1 MKCLVWK
8 ALSLNS
14 KKTKLFT
21 KVERLISFRNLRP
34 KKKEGF
40 LKVISIFSFLG
51 IMLGVAILI
60 VVMSVMNGF
69 KTDLTK
75 KILGLN
81 PHIVIQ
87 SNNFKIEDEFI
98 KKLEKKNLDINISK
112 TFSGEGIIITGE
124 NAKGI
129 IIKGID
135 TKSVKAVNFLEKNI
149 SKGNLKNFKKNTAFI
164 GAELSF
170 NLNLDVGD
178 KINLM
183 SSAFVATPFG
193 GLPKQET
200 FTVAG
205 IFNTGFNEFD
215 QNFVFLQLSDALSIF
230 DKNYHELNLE
240 IYLPDPMKADKVKKK
255 IQQLN
260 QNFFIYS
267 WTDLNKSFFSAL
279 KVERNVM
286 FIILTL
292 ILIVAAFNIISGL
305 TILIKNK
312 TKEIAILKTL
322 GLSNNSIK
330 KVFFLTGFTIG
341 FFATITGVLL
351 GVFIALNIEKLR
363 IVLSSIFNFEIFPSD
378 VYFLDQLPSEINIY
392 SIVMIAIFS
401 LIVSALASYF
411 PAMGISKMKTFKALK
426 YE

>member
-1 MKCLVWK
+1 M
-8 ALSLNS
+8 
-14 KKTKLFT
+14 FT
-21 KVERLISFRNLRP
+21 KAERLISLRNLRP

-60 VVMSVMNGF
+60 IVMSVMNGF

-81 PHIVIQ
+81 PHIIIE
-87 SNNFKIEDEFI
+87 SNSFKIEDEFI
-98 KKLEKKNLDINISK
+98 KNLKRKIKNINISK
-112 TFSGEGIIITGE
+112 TYSGEGVVVSND

-135 TKSVKAVNFLEKNI
+135 RNNKESLSFLKKNI
-149 SKGNLKNFKKNTAFI
+149 ANGDLSKFKKNTAFI
-164 GAELSF
+164 GGELAF
-170 NLNLDVGD
+170 NLDLKVGD

-183 SSAFVATPFG
+183 SSVFIATPFG

-205 IFNTGFNEFD
+205 VFNTGFYEFD
-215 QNFVFLQLSDALSIF
+215 QNFVFLNLFDALSIF
-230 DKNYHELNLE
+230 DKEEYEQNLE
-240 IYLPDPMKADKVKKK
+240 IYLKDPMKANTFKNE
-255 IQQLN
+255 IQKLN
-260 QNFFIYS
+260 QNYFVYS
-267 WTDLNKSFFSAL
+267 WSDLNKSFFSAL

-292 ILIVAAFNIISGL
+292 ILIVAAFNIVSGL

-330 KVFFLTGFTIG
+330 KSFFLTGFTIG
-341 FFATITGVLL
+341 LSATITGIFL
-351 GVFIALNIEKLR
+351 GIIFSLNIEKIR
-363 IVLSSIFNFEIFPSD
+363 NILSNFFNFEIFPSD
-378 VYFLDQLPSEINIY
+378 VYLLEQLPSEINFY
-392 SIVMIAIFS
+392 SILIIFIFS
-401 LIVSALASYF
+401 LIISALASYL
-411 PAMGISKMKTFKALK
+411 PAMGISKMKTFRALK
-426 YE
+426 YD

>member
-1 MKCLVWK
+1 
-8 ALSLNS
+8 
-14 KKTKLFT
+14 LFT
-21 KVERLISFRNLRP
+21 QAERLISLRNLRP

-60 VVMSVMNGF
+60 IVMSVMNGF

-81 PHIVIQ
+81 PHIIIE
-87 SNNFKIEDEFI
+87 SNGFKIEDEFI
-98 KKLEKKNLDINISK
+98 KNLKRKIKNINISK
-112 TFSGEGIIITGE
+112 TYSGEGVVVSND

-135 TKSVKAVNFLEKNI
+135 RNNKESLSFLKKNI
-149 SKGNLKNFKKNTAFI
+149 ANGDLSKFKKNTAFI
-164 GAELSF
+164 GGELAF
-170 NLNLDVGD
+170 NLDLKVGD

-183 SSAFVATPFG
+183 SSVFIATPFG

-200 FTVAG
+200 FTIAG
-205 IFNTGFNEFD
+205 VFNTGFYEFD
-215 QNFVFLQLSDALSIF
+215 QNFVFLNLFDALSIF
-230 DKNYHELNLE
+230 DKEEYEQNLE
-240 IYLPDPMKADKVKKK
+240 IYLKDPMKANTFKNE
-255 IQQLN
+255 IQKLN
-260 QNFFIYS
+260 QNYFVYS
-267 WTDLNKSFFSAL
+267 WSDLNKSFFSAL

-292 ILIVAAFNIISGL
+292 ILIVAAFNIVSGL

-330 KVFFLTGFTIG
+330 KSFFLTGFTIG
-341 FFATITGVLL
+341 LSATITGIFL
-351 GVFIALNIEKLR
+351 GIIFSLNIEKIR
-363 IVLSSIFNFEIFPSD
+363 NILSNFFNFEIFPSD
-378 VYFLDQLPSEINIY
+378 VYLLEQLPSEINFY
-392 SIVMIAIFS
+392 SILIIFIFS
-401 LIVSALASYF
+401 LIISALASYL
-411 PAMGISKMKTFKALK
+411 PAMGISKMKTFRALK
-426 YE
+426 YD